1 MKLNNFTKITSNI
14 LGSRITGFIRDI
26 LFANF
31 LGANLLSDAFLF
43 AYRLPN
49 LFRRIIAEG
58 AVNSVFIP
66 MYINQEKEDQ
76 KIANDFIW
84 IIFVI
89 FLLITSFL
97 SLAVFIF
104 NDQIIF
110 FLAPGFLE
118 NEDQF
123 LLASELLPI
132 TFPFLIF
139 VTLSAILSS
148 VLNVKGKFFLPSF
161 LSVILNF
168 SMIITLLIFKSNSHL
183 ALAWAMI
190 ISGFIQ
196 LFLLFINLSFIKI
209 FFKITR
215 SGINSLSNKLLIFI
229 KRFLLSIMGSGI
241 VQLNIFISMI
251 FASLVGEGSIS
262 HIYYAD
268 RIIDLPF
275 ALVAVAMSITLL
287 PYLSKNISDEEKNSN
302 AFNQTIIFC
311 FIFSLPCVLGLYVLN
326 EDIVRVLF
334 GRGEFLNEDIIITSK
349 VLAIYSIS
357 LPGYMLA
364 RICNQVFFSY
374 ERIDLT
380 VIASIPTFISN
391 LILCMLLYKSFGVV
405 GLAVSGAISVWL
417 NFFIQLYFFKNHF
430 LSFYKRIIIF
440 NHSKIFKI
448 IFSSLAM
455 VIMIY
460 FLDIFINSNLIFEL
474 FAQIIVGVIVYFITL
489 RILGLEEYKLIY
501 KFKKFN

>member
-1 MKLNNFTKITSNI
+1 M
-14 LGSRITGFIRDI
+14 
-26 LFANF
+26 
-31 LGANLLSDAFLF
+31 
-43 AYRLPN
+43 
-49 LFRRIIAEG
+49 
-58 AVNSVFIP
+58 
-66 MYINQEKEDQ
+66 
-76 KIANDFIW
+76 
-84 IIFVI
+84 
-89 FLLITSFL
+89 
-97 SLAVFIF
+97 
-104 NDQIIF
+104 
-110 FLAPGFLE
+110 
-118 NEDQF
+118 
-123 LLASELLPI
+123 LASELLPI

-168 SMIITLLIFKSNSHL
+168 SMITTLLIFKSNSHL

-196 LFLLFINLSFIKI
+196 LFLLFINLIFIKI
-209 FFKITR
+209 FFKITIF
-215 SGINSLSNKLLIFI
+215 GINSLSNKLLIFI

-287 PYLSKNISDEEKNSN
+287 HYLSKNISDEEKNYN
-302 AFNQTIIFC
+302 FFNKNIIFF

-391 LILCMLLYKSFGVV
+391 LILCMLLYKSLCCWIG
-405 GLAVSGAISVWL
+405 S
-417 NFFIQLYFFKNHF
+417 
-430 LSFYKRIIIF
+430 
-440 NHSKIFKI
+440 
-448 IFSSLAM
+448 
-455 VIMIY
+455 
-460 FLDIFINSNLIFEL
+460 FEL
-474 FAQIIVGVIVYFITL
+474 LVFG
-489 RILGLEEYKLIY
+489 
-501 KFKKFN
+501 